1 MGLKKKKKKN
11 IKINKEKKM
20 YSIKILV
27 EMKPFQF
34 KQSGNIYYNF
44 KYNQQSHSQDCILWK

>member
-1 MGLKKKKKKN
+1 MDKWLPS
-11 IKINKEKKM
+11 IIYEVSLQINKDQKK

-34 KQSGNIYYNF
+34 KQSGNIY
-44 KYNQQSHSQDCILWK
+44 